1 MSNSSIQNRRRAFAI
16 VAHPDDIEFMMAGT
30 LCLLRDAGYE
40 LHYMT
45 VADGSLGSTR
55 HDAATIA
62 AMRRQEAMAAAT
74 LLGAIYHESICPDM
88 GIFYDAATLRR
99 LTAVV
104 REVAPTIL
112 LTHPPQDYMEDHMNT
127 CRLALSA
134 AFVRGAPNYRTEPV
148 RAPVNTPVTVYHALP
163 YGLRTPLGERVRAG
177 CYVDITDVMPL
188 KREMLAMHRSQQ
200 EWLDASQGVGAF
212 VTHMEQMSREVG
224 RLSGR
229 FAFAE
234 GWTRHLPAGYC
245 GENDDPLADALGDRL
260 LHAAD

>member
-1 MSNSSIQNRRRAFAI
+1 MRNSSTYNRRAFAI

-30 LCLLRDAGYE
+30 LCLLRDAGYA

-62 AMRRQEAMAAAT
+62 AMRRQEAIAAAT
-74 LLGAIYHESICPDM
+74 LLGATYHESICPDM
-88 GIFYDAATLRR
+88 GIFYDAATMRR

-134 AFVRGAPNYRTEPV
+134 AFVRGAPNYRTEPE

-163 YGLRTPLGERVRAG
+163 YGLRTPLGEPVRAG

-212 VTHMEQMSREVG
+212 VAHMEQMSREVG

-229 FAFAE
+229 FVFAE
-234 GWTRHLPAGYC
+234 GWTRHLPSGYC
-245 GENDDPLADALGDRL
+245 GEYDDPLADALGDRL
-260 LHAAD
+260 LHATD